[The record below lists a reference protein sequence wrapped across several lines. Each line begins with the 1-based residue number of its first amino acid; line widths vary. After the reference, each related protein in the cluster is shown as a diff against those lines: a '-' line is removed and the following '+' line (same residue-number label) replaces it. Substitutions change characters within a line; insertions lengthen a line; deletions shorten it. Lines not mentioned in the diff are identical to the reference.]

1 MLNSD
6 YKEMLLL
13 LKKYDVDFLLIGA
26 YALAFHGVP
35 RSTGDIDFFVKC
47 SVANSHKIFLALT
60 EFGAPVKDIETDYLS
75 RYGNMFQVG
84 VAPCRIDI
92 ITQIDGLLYEDVKFE
107 NATVDGVEIKIIS
120 RDDFIRNKKAAGRL
134 KDLADIESLENGS

>member
-1 MLNSD
+1 MLNPD

-47 SVANSHKIFLALT
+47 SVANSQRIFLA
-60 EFGAPVKDIETDYLS
+60 
-75 RYGNMFQVG
+75 
-84 VAPCRIDI
+84 
-92 ITQIDGLLYEDVKFE
+92 
-107 NATVDGVEIKIIS
+107 
-120 RDDFIRNKKAAGRL
+120 
-134 KDLADIESLENGS
+134 